1 MAKNFNAFFISNN
14 QSDSSKTSSIL
25 FIHFFMI
32 QKLEFFSVFNS
43 SLSPLSEYR
52 LYDYVVDLFKLKIRI
67 DRKAELLNE
76 YLLEGRNIVLFIKK
90 QHSLFVVDAIYSS
103 E

>member
-1 MAKNFNAFFISNN
+1 MFQLLIDKIMQNYQLAMNKWHV
-14 QSDSSKTSSIL
+14 L
-25 FIHFFMI
+25 
-32 QKLEFFSVFNS
+32 FFSSFQNIVF
-43 SLSPLSEYR
+43 
-52 LYDYVVDLFKLKIRI
+52 YDCITNLFKLKIRI

>member
-1 MAKNFNAFFISNN
+1 MHDILSVLLKIYRAMQVVFVNLINILLGMTIKTDLPFIPSYIYFFPIYCFYGCITN
-14 QSDSSKTSSIL
+14 
-25 FIHFFMI
+25 
-32 QKLEFFSVFNS
+32 
-43 SLSPLSEYR
+43 
-52 LYDYVVDLFKLKIRI
+52 LFKLKIRI